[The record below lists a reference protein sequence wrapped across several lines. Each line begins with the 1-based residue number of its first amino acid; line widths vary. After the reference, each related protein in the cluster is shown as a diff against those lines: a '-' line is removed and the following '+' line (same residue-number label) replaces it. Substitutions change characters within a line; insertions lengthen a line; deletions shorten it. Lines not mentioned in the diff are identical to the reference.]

1 MNFSPRWISI
11 DCPAASHGSDH
22 QQSKMQKH
30 LRKGRSGRN
39 CRSHAL
45 RRLSWQRLLP
55 SKDRSITRYYHDWT
69 NEMLLLTLI
78 FVG

>member
-1 MNFSPRWISI
+1 MAHYLKMDFSLRWIST

-45 RRLSWQRLLP
+45 RRLSWKRLLQC
-55 SKDRSITRYYHDWT
+55 KDKSLDIITT
-69 NEMLLLTLI
+69 STS
-78 FVG
+78 